1 MLGLF
6 VLIFGMFGF
15 VSCQRKTPQQK
26 ADYVV
31 KKVSSRLDLNEAQEL
46 KLEKIKV
53 KALAIHARNKSTKE
67 EMFGKVKGMI
77 LSDKLDEGEV
87 KDLMS
92 QRRQLIDEVVPE
104 VLPDII
110 DFHASLNAE
119 QKKDVVKFM
128 DKIKKRHGHK

>member
-1 MLGLF
+1 
-6 VLIFGMFGF
+6 MFGF

-128 DKIKKRHGHK
+128 DKIKKRHEHK